1 MLFPA
6 MVAYRYLYQLIL
18 GPALIIVL
26 AVNLVLLVR
35 FPSLRIWIGAALVVI
50 GIGENLIA
58 VPLMST
64 LWGFLIAITTLL
76 TGIAVCSSTVCLRLK
91 DVFSKP
97 TISAASIL
105 FGIFLVF
112 VAVPSMS
119 FWVFILGLFFLIAGV
134 VTGSIYASLRLHSS
148 SLKAKLAV
156 LLIALGIVE
165 VFVIAMRSFEWSLV
179 FGSATLLWGIVMGG
193 SVLLPW
199 ARRHLSQQKTRI
211 LRIGIYISLAMVIC
225 GSASVMA
232 LRATNV
238 LREELYYDWTL
249 TTTASTAVRGVVTG
263 IYLNYEV
270 NDGGYSYHIFPALI
284 VVNVTEVVKVGE
296 SWMSLTELSEHWV
309 NENMTIAY
317 DKPDVPDLSVGQWV
331 EASGFFEVPPED
343 WSYYSYKLVIAA
355 EIDGSYVKSLQ
366 G

>member
-1 MLFPA
+1 

-64 LWGFLIAITTLL
+64 LLGFLIAITTLL

-211 LRIGIYISLAMVIC
+211 LRIGIYTSLVIVIC

-238 LREELYYDWTL
+238 LREELYDDWTW
-249 TTTASTAVRGVVTG
+249 TTTADTTVRGVVTG

-270 NDGGYSYHIFPALI
+270 NNYGYSYHIFPALI
-284 VVNVTEVVKVGE
+284 IVNVTEVVKVGE
-296 SWMSLTELSEHWV
+296 SLMNLTEESEHWV
-309 NENMTIAY
+309 NENMTVAY
-317 DKPDVPDLSVGQWV
+317 DRPDVPSVTVGQRV
-331 EASGFFEVPPED
+331 EASGYYDVPVED
-343 WSYYSYKLVIAA
+343 SWSYSFKLVVAE
-355 EIDGSYVKSLQ
+355 EIDGSYVTSLQ